1 MRRAHLSLLC
11 ILLPLFAQ
19 GHMRLR
25 CPLPRD
31 WNDAAGVH
39 IPFDNTGNKE
49 GPCGP
54 FSSNYGMGGIV
65 ALTPNA
71 WQTISVQVCDSF
83 SAFLLCRELL

>member
-1 MRRAHLSLLC
+1 
-11 ILLPLFAQ
+11 
-19 GHMRLR
+19 MRLR

-65 ALTPNA
+65 SLTPNA
-71 WQTISVQVCDSF
+71 WQTISVQVWDSF
-83 SAFLLCRELL
+83 SAFLL